1 MNGISWVASVMCR
14 NFLISPP
21 KSRLLRSLSTVQVH
35 VQLRLRLVEAAAAG
49 AVVLDDGNWHT
60 CKKRAVALFP
70 RLDGYLYLGL
80 RHLLEVI
87 GQSPGS
93 PQPAAHLACRGDDDR
108 RPSCHSDAPSFPWR
122 WDKLRNGVG
131 DRDGRR
137 LWKDRE

>member
-70 RLDGYLYLGL
+70 RLDGYLYLCLG
-80 RHLLEVI
+80 HCI
-87 GQSPGS
+87 
-93 PQPAAHLACRGDDDR
+93 
-108 RPSCHSDAPSFPWR
+108 
-122 WDKLRNGVG
+122 
-131 DRDGRR
+131 
-137 LWKDRE
+137 